1 MARVCEI
8 CGRRDETEE
17 DEYSFDILDVCPDCT
32 HDRIHPLTLG
42 NRKQE

>member
-17 DEYSFDILDVCPDCT
+17 EEYSFDILDICPDCT
-32 HDRIHPLTLG
+32 NDRIHPSALENL
-42 NRKQE
+42 